1 MIDENLARLQMHR
14 NNIRHY
20 RGLLKTALTD
30 LEREFVERRLSEERS
45 ALEFVYARN
54 SSPDFHA
61 D

>member
-14 NNIRHY
+14 NNIRRY

-54 SSPDFHA
+54 SLRDFHA